1 MHDNV
6 TMPHLNVE
14 VFAQGLPKDLA
25 IRSRSAPGHQISA
38 TWGRG
43 KQCWHWAILGIEPCR
58 TIRKH
63 MKPNNTTVQYIYL
76 NKIPRVK

>member
-25 IRSRSAPGHQISA
+25 IRSRSAPGHEISA
-38 TWGRG
+38 TWGRENNVG
-43 KQCWHWAILGIEPCR
+43 IGQFLALNHVEQQENMWNQIILQYNIFKQNP
-58 TIRKH
+58 
-63 MKPNNTTVQYIYL
+63 
-76 NKIPRVK
+76 